1 MTLARRSYFDH
12 NATTPLDPRVRAVM
26 VEILEAQGP
35 GGWAGNPSS
44 IHGEGRSARDVV
56 ETARRQVASLV
67 GGSPEQI
74 VFTSGGTEAD
84 LLGLAGVYR
93 QRIDAGRP
101 ARVLVVA
108 TEHPAVWGAAE
119 FLARTAGA
127 EVETVPVDAH
137 GAIDLERLGAALS
150 GGAAALAVALCNH
163 ELGTVHGVAEV
174 AALCAEAGCAVHVD
188 AVQAAARIEID
199 AAALG
204 ADTLALSAHK
214 MYASPGTGA
223 LWIRPGVD
231 IEPLAAAGHQER
243 GRRPGTENLVGI
255 AGMGAAAALL
265 TGPAAA
271 AERAALGQV
280 TAALEQ
286 GLVAQGARIH
296 GAGAPRAP
304 GTVNAGFPGVPG
316 ELVVQ
321 ALDLA
326 GVAASTGAACTSGTV
341 AASPVLLALGLGE
354 SQALE
359 GVRLS
364 AGRGTTPAEVGDLLS
379 LLPAIV
385 ARIRQFA

>member
-1 MTLARRSYFDH
+1 
-12 NATTPLDPRVRAVM
+12 M
-26 VEILEAQGP
+26 VGALEAQGP
-35 GGWAGNPSS
+35 GGGARNPSS
-44 IHGEGRSARDVV
+44 IHGEGRAARDVI
-56 ETARRQVASLV
+56 ETARREVAALV
-67 GGSPEQI
+67 GAGPEQI

-84 LLGLAGVYR
+84 LLGLQGVYR
-93 QRIDAGRP
+93 QRVGGGQP

-127 EVETVPVDAH
+127 EVVTVPVDPH
-137 GAIDLERLGAALS
+137 GAIDLERLRGALA
-150 GGAAALAVALCNH
+150 GGAAALTVALANH
-163 ELGTVHGVAEV
+163 ELGTLHDVAQV
-174 AALCAEAGCAVHVD
+174 AALCRETGCAVHVD
-188 AVQAAARIEID
+188 AVQAAARVPID

-214 MYASPGTGA
+214 MYAAPGTGA
-223 LWIRPGVD
+223 LWIRPGVE

-243 GRRPGTENLVGI
+243 GRRPGTENLAGI

-265 TGPAAA
+265 TGPEAA
-271 AERAALGQV
+271 AERAALGRV

-286 GLVAQGARIH
+286 GLAEQGARIH

-304 GTVNAGFPGVPG
+304 GTVNAGFSGAPG

-321 ALDLA
+321 ALDLS

-341 AASPVLLALGLGE
+341 SASPVLLALGMDRV
-354 SQALE
+354 QALE

-364 AGRGTTPAEVGDLLS
+364 AGRGTTPGDVAEVLA
-379 LLPAIV
+379 LLPSIV